1 MSIYA
6 LLALLMAALALWG
19 FGLWL
24 RGFFG
29 DQTPSVER
37 QAYGVRTVLWIVS
50 ILIVSWPLR
59 LYRASIGDTAYV
71 VAALAILASFFGLGL
86 LATNFLVKRSK
97 TRRGGA

>member
-1 MSIYA
+1 MSTYV
-6 LLALLMAALALWG
+6 LLLVAALALWG

-50 ILIVSWPLR
+50 IFIVSWPLR
-59 LYRASIGDTAYV
+59 LYRAAIGDTAYV
-71 VAALAILASFFGLGL
+71 VAALAILALFFWLGL
-86 LATNFLVKRSK
+86 VATNLLVKRSQ
-97 TRRGGA
+97 TRRDGA